1 MTMRNPVP
9 LDVAEYRS
17 GLACSLWSAILEK
30 ASDECSQDLL
40 NLLSLACDINHE
52 VHVSLSSGQGGGDM
66 VSSAFWNVRN
76 EAENALNASKEARE
90 VLTMWLDLIPGG
102 DEHESE
108 SLRVGLLVDR
118 IGTAISHLETAVATT
133 QD

>member
-1 MTMRNPVP
+1 MRTPRDFETALNKIEALAMAAGYLFEPDESALRLELIERIEFVAREALKPAQGGAMTMRNPVP

-52 VHVSLSSGQGGGDM
+52 VHVSLSSGQGG
-66 VSSAFWNVRN
+66 
-76 EAENALNASKEARE
+76 AS
-90 VLTMWLDLIPGG
+90 W
-102 DEHESE
+102 
-108 SLRVGLLVDR
+108 
-118 IGTAISHLETAVATT
+118 
-133 QD
+133 

>member
-52 VHVSLSSGQGGGDM
+52 VHVSLSSGQGGRHGEQRFLECPQR
-66 VSSAFWNVRN
+66 SGKCPQCQQGSA
-76 EAENALNASKEARE
+76 
-90 VLTMWLDLIPGG
+90 GG
-102 DEHESE
+102 AD
-108 SLRVGLLVDR
+108 D
-118 IGTAISHLETAVATT
+118 VA
-133 QD
+133 

>member
-1 MTMRNPVP
+1 
-9 LDVAEYRS
+9 
-17 GLACSLWSAILEK
+17 
-30 ASDECSQDLL
+30 
-40 NLLSLACDINHE
+40 
-52 VHVSLSSGQGGGDM
+52 M

-90 VLTMWLDLIPGG
+90 VLTMWLDGISGG